1 MISNDETLAIGLI
14 DGGNV
19 YGDFSFN
26 LARSILELSFTDRKI
41 NSIFRVNGSHIS
53 VQREKLIHDWINSP
67 WTTDWILLLD
77 SDILITKEHIEKLV
91 SCADK
96 DKFPIVSGLYFI
108 LRPGEGSE
116 MRDIPEPCIYTGDY
130 ITNNY
135 STNPIYKFPIDSF
148 IPIDG
153 AGLGITLVHKSVIK
167 KILIDNPKEK
177 LFRDSLDNGNQAI
190 GEDLWFYS
198 LIKNH
203 GFQPYCHTGVN
214 PKHLKIA
221 GVDLQYVIN
230 GNFIKLENEI

>member
-1 MISNDETLAIGLI
+1 MISNNETLAIGLI

-19 YGDFSFN
+19 HGDFSFS
-26 LARSILELSFTDRKI
+26 LAKSILELSFTDRKI

-53 VQREKLIHDWINSP
+53 VQRETLIRDWINSP
-67 WTTDWILLLD
+67 YTTDWILLLD
-77 SDILITKEHIEKLV
+77 SDILINKEHIEKLV
-91 SCADK
+91 SYADK
-96 DKFPIVSGLYFI
+96 DSFPIVSGLYFI

-116 MRDIPEPCIYTGDY
+116 IRDIPEPCIYSGDY

-135 STNPIYKFPIDSF
+135 KTNPIYRFPLDSF

-153 AGLGITLVHKSVIK
+153 AGLGITLIHKSVIE
-167 KILIDNPKEK
+167 KIFKESPKEK
-177 LFRDSLDNGNQAI
+177 LFRDSLDNGNQLV